1 MVMKTIKRLV
11 STTGFF
17 VLVLSITSAQT
28 THQVEVKN
36 FSFTPSNLTIQAGDM
51 VTWNNTQGTHNVNGN
66 KSTFSGNP
74 ESFGNNVASA
84 PWQYSFT
91 FTIPGTYD
99 YHCDVH
105 PGSMTGSITV
115 ETATPV
121 FDAKVNG
128 DYISAIAPNP
138 FENNFNVILN
148 SDPEITP
155 GLELNIFDLSGKL
168 VEHKLFNSSELKIET
183 SEWPSSVYIY
193 QLAKDGEVLYSG
205 KLVKQ

>member
-1 MVMKTIKRLV
+1 MVMKTTKRFA
-11 STTGFF
+11 SITGFII
-17 VLVLSITSAQT
+17 LVLSITNAQT

-36 FSFTPSNLTIQAGDM
+36 YSFTPSNLTIQAGDM

-91 FTIPGTYD
+91 FTIAGTYN
-99 YHCDVH
+99 YHCDPH
-105 PGSMTGSITV
+105 ASFMTGSITV
-115 ETATPV
+115 EPATPV

-128 DYISAIAPNP
+128 DYISAITPNP

-148 SDPEITP
+148 SDLEITP
-155 GLELNIFDLSGKL
+155 KLELNIFNLSGKL
-168 VEHKLFNSSELKIET
+168 VEHKAFNSSELKIET
-183 SEWPSSVYIY
+183 SDWPSSVYIY
-193 QLAKDGEVLYSG
+193 QLIKGGEVLYSG